1 MMKVVIKKLYKS
13 QRQAEWKI
21 RKISKCGRGHGHKS
35 KKISNS
41 EKKFYPLIEKA
52 IEARNNLCLQHGK
65 DLYLYP
71 SIIQVRYTNKNG
83 KLKNISVSG
92 YFLTSSRKRDRL

>member
-13 QRQAEWKI
+13 ERQAEWKI

-35 KKISNS
+35 KKINNND
-41 EKKFYPLIEKA
+41 KKFYPLLEKA
-52 IEARNNLCLQHGK
+52 IKARKKLCLQHGK

-71 SIIQVRYTNKNG
+71 SIIKVRYVNKNG
-83 KLKNISVSG
+83 KIKNTSVSG
-92 YFLTSSRKRDRL
+92 YFLTSSRNGDRL